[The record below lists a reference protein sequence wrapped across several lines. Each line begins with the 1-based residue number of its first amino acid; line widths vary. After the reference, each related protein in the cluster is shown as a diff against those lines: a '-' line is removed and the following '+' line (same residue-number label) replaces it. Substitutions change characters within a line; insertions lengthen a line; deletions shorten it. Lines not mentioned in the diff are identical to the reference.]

1 MKKIRITSNLKI
13 IPNDEALIKII
24 KNSFITKKNYNNK
37 YALTHENDFDYLVII
52 NDRRPD
58 ILKSNIK
65 PDKTIL
71 YYHEP
76 SWHEYV
82 TESIEK
88 NLKIAK
94 YICYHDCDL
103 FKVWDEKIGDKALCK
118 LDIKNYQ
125 NNFLNMS
132 GHLLHWVTDI
142 KKNINLDH
150 LIKNKFKKT
159 KKCSLIA
166 SSKTIIK
173 KSFAIKTN
181 SVYEERLRLV
191 KNILDSKLDIDVYGK
206 GLIEIFGEHPKLK
219 GEIDNKLEALK
230 DYQFSI
236 AIENTQ
242 ENGYFTEKLTDCI
255 LTDSTPIY
263 IGCPNIDDYF
273 NNIHKV
279 NFKNAMV
286 KIERILNEN
295 LILDQTENKKLLEY
309 KYNLYTQIIDTIEKY
324 KM

>member
-1 MKKIRITSNLKI
+1 MKKIRITSNWKI
-13 IPNDEALIKII
+13 LPSDEALIKII
-24 KNSFITKKNYNNK
+24 ENSFITKKNYNKK
-37 YALTHENDFDYLVII
+37 YILTHKNDFDYLVVI
-52 NDRRPD
+52 NGHNPD

-71 YYHEP
+71 YYNEP

-82 TESIEK
+82 VQSIGK
-88 NLKIAK
+88 NSTLAK
-94 YICYHDCDL
+94 YICYHDCNL
-103 FKVWDEKIGDKALCK
+103 FKAWDGKIGNKALCK
-118 LDIKNYQ
+118 IDLKNYQ
-125 NNFLNMS
+125 NTFLNIS
-132 GHLLHWVTDI
+132 GYLPHWVTDI
-142 KKNINLDH
+142 KKNINLDY

-159 KKCSLIA
+159 KKCSLIV
-166 SSKTIIK
+166 SSKTMK

-181 SVYEERLRLV
+181 SVYEERLLLV
-191 KNILDSKLDIDVYGK
+191 KDILDSELDIDVYGK

-219 GEIDNKLEALK
+219 GEINNKLEALK

-279 NFKNAMV
+279 NFKNAMQ
-286 KIERILNEN
+286 KIERILNKN
-295 LILDQTENKKLLEY
+295 LTLDQTENKKLFEF
-309 KYNLYTQIIDTIEKY
+309 KYNLYTQIIDIIEKY